1 MPTENQNP
9 EQKAQSFISRWEK
22 SGAAERANC
31 QIFLSELCS
40 LIGVPPPEPATPDTR
55 LNAYVFERTVN
66 FDYGDGAA
74 STGRIDLYKRG
85 CFVLEAKQGS
95 DLLDSETPL
104 SSAVRA
110 EKAKLKKGT
119 ARRGTGSF

>member
-1 MPTENQNP
+1 MPSDSQNP
-9 EQKAQSFISRWEK
+9 EQQAGDFISRWEK

-31 QIFLSELCS
+31 QIFLSELCA
-40 LIGVPPPEPATPDTR
+40 LIGVPPPEPATPDTS
-55 LNAYVFERTVN
+55 LNTYVFERAVN
-66 FDYGDGAA
+66 FDHGNGDS

-95 DLLDSETPL
+95 DPLAAKNPL
-104 SSAVRA
+104 SATVRE

-119 ARRGTGSF
+119 ARRGTAA